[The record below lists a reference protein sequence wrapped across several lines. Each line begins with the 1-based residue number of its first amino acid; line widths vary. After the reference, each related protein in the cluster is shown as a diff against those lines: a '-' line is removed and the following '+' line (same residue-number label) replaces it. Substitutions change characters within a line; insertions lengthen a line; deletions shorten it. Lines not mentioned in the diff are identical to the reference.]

1 MSEKVIE
8 IGNIFK
14 LGTKY
19 SIPLGAVFL
28 DKNGQENPMIMGS
41 YGIGP
46 ARIAASAIEQSNDK
60 DGIIWPRNISPFD
73 LQIIPLNM
81 SDPKTVE
88 ESEELYSKLRE
99 IYNHLTGEAMDVL
112 IDDRDVR
119 PGVKFKDADLI
130 GIPLQVIIGEKTLKN
145 NQIEIKV
152 RRSGEVRKVAIEEAV
167 REIIALYYEIR

>member
-1 MSEKVIE
+1 
-8 IGNIFK
+8 
-14 LGTKY
+14 
-19 SIPLGAVFL
+19 
-28 DKNGQENPMIMGS
+28 
-41 YGIGP
+41 
-46 ARIAASAIEQSNDK
+46 
-60 DGIIWPRNISPFD
+60 
-73 LQIIPLNM
+73 
-81 SDPKTVE
+81 
-88 ESEELYSKLRE
+88 
-99 IYNHLTGEAMDVL
+99 MDVL